1 MPPPHYYFKHS
12 SIPHSP
18 LPKYGRGGGGVISPN
33 SSMPLFHPFSNMG
46 FNYPY
51 TSSREGH
58 WWDISHVHKLFAC
71 HLSCSL
77 LLSRQHL
84 TKQHYNSVWLYRKCV
99 NICPPPKYY
108 SKHTLSQVPPP
119 LPNHHYY
126 SKHSYIPNS
135 LFSPYFIITP
145 STGPSSL
152 HHSYCKHS
160 STLIVSASPSLLSIG
175 ISI

>member
-18 LPKYGRGGGGVISPN
+18 PPKYARGGGGVISPN
-33 SSMPLFHPFSNMG
+33 SSMPRFHPFSNMG
-46 FNYPY
+46 SNYPY

-99 NICPPPKYY
+99 NICPPPQNI
-108 SKHTLSQVPPP
+108 TLSILCPKSPPP
-119 LPNHHYY
+119 TKPSLLFQAQLYPQFPLLPLLHYY
-126 SKHSYIPNS
+126 SKHRSIPFTS
-135 LFSPYFIITP
+135 
-145 STGPSSL
+145 
-152 HHSYCKHS
+152 
-160 STLIVSASPSLLSIG
+160 
-175 ISI
+175 